1 MLHIIVMDLDMRAK
15 EKFGCASHTVHTAD
29 EMFILGVQFK
39 PDGETRKY
47 RVSETVPTNDASSL
61 TLFKAIALRGE
72 QTIVISKVAL
82 LDVLGKCVEV
92 HEVCIKCAAA
102 TYSLR
107 CDKCK
112 GKYLWDLKLKLQSR
126 RFVLFLAFLIDMHAL
141 LERVSLIFQRDDLS
155 IGDVGAEVNTA
166 IDEIAK
172 LAIACGKLESQVHN
186 FVASGRGFW
195 ADNSFAITCDA
206 DDKDVEAHNADRL
219 YLCRHLAGAL
229 NERFKSGLSDPI
241 VMAFSALNHK
251 WWPDVVL
258 KQDKPDYLQLDL
270 YGLHEISLII
280 ENYKKF
286 FADVTGK
293 QVVDEWTAIKRMV
306 VQKPSLMG
314 MSFKR
319 LWARMLSLFTAQ
331 FPLILRLVAIAMTFT
346 TDTSG
351 CERLISLMNDLQTEF
366 QTRMEHDCLRSQMWW
381 STEMHRLT
389 YSEWQA
395 ALPRMVRRWN
405 KNRRHQRDDD
415 ESSAAAETA
424 EAEASARCDPEYP
437 GPAGQPCKT
446 DSYADL
452 CAM

>member
-1 MLHIIVMDLDMRAK
+1 M
-15 EKFGCASHTVHTAD
+15 HTAD
-29 EMFILGVQFK
+29 EMFIGVQFK

-172 LAIACGKLESQVHN
+172 LATACGKLETRSHWQVHN
-186 FVASGRGFW
+186 FVASGRGCW
-195 ADNSFAITCDA
+195 AENSFAITYDA

-219 YLCRHLAGAL
+219 YLCRHLAAPLTSVSRVG
-229 NERFKSGLSDPI
+229 SPILS
-241 VMAFSALNHK
+241 
-251 WWPDVVL
+251 
-258 KQDKPDYLQLDL
+258 
-270 YGLHEISLII
+270 
-280 ENYKKF
+280 
-286 FADVTGK
+286 
-293 QVVDEWTAIKRMV
+293 
-306 VQKPSLMG
+306 
-314 MSFKR
+314 
-319 LWARMLSLFTAQ
+319 
-331 FPLILRLVAIAMTFT
+331 
-346 TDTSG
+346 
-351 CERLISLMNDLQTEF
+351 
-366 QTRMEHDCLRSQMWW
+366 
-381 STEMHRLT
+381 
-389 YSEWQA
+389 
-395 ALPRMVRRWN
+395 
-405 KNRRHQRDDD
+405 
-415 ESSAAAETA
+415 
-424 EAEASARCDPEYP
+424 
-437 GPAGQPCKT
+437 
-446 DSYADL
+446 
-452 CAM
+452 

>member
-1 MLHIIVMDLDMRAK
+1 
-15 EKFGCASHTVHTAD
+15 
-29 EMFILGVQFK
+29 
-39 PDGETRKY
+39 
-47 RVSETVPTNDASSL
+47 
-61 TLFKAIALRGE
+61 
-72 QTIVISKVAL
+72 
-82 LDVLGKCVEV
+82 
-92 HEVCIKCAAA
+92 
-102 TYSLR
+102 
-107 CDKCK
+107 
-112 GKYLWDLKLKLQSR
+112 
-126 RFVLFLAFLIDMHAL
+126 MHAL

-229 NERFKSGLSDPI
+229 NERFKSGLSDPN

-286 FADVTGK
+286 FVDVTGK

-319 LWARMLSLFTAQ
+319 LWARMLSMFTAQ
-331 FPLILRLVAIAMTFT
+331 FPLILRLVAIAMTLT
-346 TDTSG
+346 TDTSR
-351 CERLISLMNDLQTEF
+351 CERLTSLMNDLQTEF
-366 QTRMEHDCLRSQMWW
+366 QTQMEHDCLRSQMWW

-405 KNRRHQRDDD
+405 KNRRQQRDDD